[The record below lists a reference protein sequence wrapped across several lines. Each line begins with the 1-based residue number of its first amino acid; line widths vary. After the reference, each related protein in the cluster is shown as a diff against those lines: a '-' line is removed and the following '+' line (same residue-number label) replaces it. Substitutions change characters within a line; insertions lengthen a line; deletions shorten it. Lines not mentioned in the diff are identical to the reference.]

1 MKPLLYMMQLEIYV
15 LKIITLT
22 NCKMHELPD
31 KTQSI
36 ASFRQKQIDDNFLK
50 TNLFWRL
57 LKLVKRDQSNWFI
70 HWQA

>member
-1 MKPLLYMMQLEIYV
+1 MKPLLYMMQLVIYV

-22 NCKMHELPD
+22 NCKMHELLE

-50 TNLFWRL
+50 TNLFWGL